1 MTLRGL
7 ARGSILYSIGFVL
20 PRIGSFLLLPIYVSV
35 LSTEEFG
42 AVALVVSV
50 AQLSANIFRMG
61 MDGALMRM
69 HFDSTDPD
77 RQNRLTATVA
87 TMTGGVAAIG
97 ALITAVLAYA
107 FFSMLFAG
115 LEFLPFGAM
124 AAVLSF
130 TVTFQYLPATVFRAR
145 EEPGRFLAFTGGAFV
160 VTAIVTLVLL
170 LVVRTGVIGALFGQL
185 AGGAFVVALSVILV
199 IRVGGP
205 SIDRKIAR
213 DALRFGLP
221 LVPHTLSGW
230 VLNVSDRWL
239 LSFLLPMS
247 ASAARSAIGVYS
259 LGYQLAYALDLLAQS
274 FNAAWVPFF
283 YRYGSTRLGPGIHRE
298 MTTLVVAAFA
308 ALGAALTLNA
318 TLIVGVIAAPEYGPA
333 ADIIPILALA
343 FVAHVFYI
351 TVVTVLFHERQTGIL
366 PLITAGSAAANVAVN
381 VALIPLIGI
390 FGAAW
395 ATLAAFSVMA
405 IATYLAA
412 RRVYPV
418 ELAWPRLGLLFIIP
432 IAAAGFASTR
442 PGALTVPDVALN
454 LALSVA
460 GVSAAAA
467 IGLTP
472 FRSLR
477 TLTRTVAGEEPEPTR

>member
-1 MTLRGL
+1 
-7 ARGSILYSIGFVL
+7 
-20 PRIGSFLLLPIYVSV
+20 
-35 LSTEEFG
+35 
-42 AVALVVSV
+42 
-50 AQLSANIFRMG
+50 
-61 MDGALMRM
+61 
-69 HFDSTDPD
+69 
-77 RQNRLTATVA
+77 
-87 TMTGGVAAIG
+87 
-97 ALITAVLAYA
+97 
-107 FFSMLFAG
+107 
-115 LEFLPFGAM
+115 
-124 AAVLSF
+124 
-130 TVTFQYLPATVFRAR
+130 
-145 EEPGRFLAFTGGAFV
+145 
-160 VTAIVTLVLL
+160 
-170 LVVRTGVIGALFGQL
+170 
-185 AGGAFVVALSVILV
+185 
-199 IRVGGP
+199 
-205 SIDRKIAR
+205 
-213 DALRFGLP
+213 
-221 LVPHTLSGW
+221 
-230 VLNVSDRWL
+230 
-239 LSFLLPMS
+239 
-247 ASAARSAIGVYS
+247 
-259 LGYQLAYALDLLAQS
+259 LDLLAQS

-308 ALGAALTLNA
+308 ALGAALALNA

-333 ADIIPILALA
+333 ADIIPILVLA

-381 VALIPLIGI
+381 LALIPLIGI

-418 ELAWPRLGLLFIIP
+418 DLAWPRLGLLFIIP

-460 GVSAAAA
+460 VLSAAAA

-477 TLTRTVAGEEPEPTR
+477 TLTRTVASEEPAPTR